1 MIKKTQLLIIVTIVN
16 IILWG
21 CANRKINSCNL
32 LQETTSQ
39 LNNSVVAY
47 LDSEDI
53 NNIREVADRFKEA
66 QEQILSSDIT
76 DESLLNSAKILA
88 NIYKKYSEITNNYI
102 SAYQERDTEKIIKY
116 KEEIAQLFNQQENII
131 QEINNY
137 CLQE

>member
-1 MIKKTQLLIIVTIVN
+1 MIKNTQLLIIITVIN

-21 CANRKINSCNL
+21 CASRKINSCNL
-32 LQETTSQ
+32 IKETTSQ
-39 LNNSVVAY
+39 LNNSVVVY

-53 NNIREVADRFKEA
+53 DKIREVADKFKGAE
-66 QEQILSSDIT
+66 EQILSSDIT
-76 DESLLNSAKILA
+76 DKSLLTSAKILA
-88 NIYKKYSEITNNYI
+88 NIYNKYSEITNNYL

-116 KEEIAQLFNQQENII
+116 KEEIVQLFTQQENVI

>member
-32 LQETTSQ
+32 IKETTSQ
-39 LNNSVVAY
+39 LNSSVVAY

-53 NNIREVADRFKEA
+53 NNIREVADKFKGA

-88 NIYKKYSEITNNYI
+88 NIYNKYSEITNNYI
-102 SAYQERDTEKIIKY
+102 LAYQERDTEKIIKY
-116 KEEIAQLFNQQENII
+116 QEEIAQLFNKQENII
-131 QEINNY
+131 QQINNY
-137 CLQE
+137 CLQK